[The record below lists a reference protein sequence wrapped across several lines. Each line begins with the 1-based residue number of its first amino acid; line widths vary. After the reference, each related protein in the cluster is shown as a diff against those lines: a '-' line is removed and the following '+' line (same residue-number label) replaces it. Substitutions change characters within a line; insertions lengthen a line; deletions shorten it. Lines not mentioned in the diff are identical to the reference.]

1 MKALVTLLIAA
12 WLGAAGP
19 ACAHR
24 LDEYL
29 QATTVAVTRGH
40 VVLRVRLTPGVAV
53 APAVLAQID
62 ANGDGA
68 LSPPEQA
75 AYAGRVLA
83 GVSLSIDGAETPLRL
98 RAASFS
104 APASMRAGSGDVLLE
119 LEASAPAGMGEHR
132 LEYAQRPGTVR
143 TVRLVNALANSD
155 AAIRIDKQSRSPDQ
169 ASYALTYAIGR
180 PGPATGQGD
189 GPAVVTTFLAHG
201 IWHILTGYDHLL
213 FVAALA
219 LGATTLW
226 DLVKVVTAFTIAH
239 SVTLTLATL
248 GWVSVPSH
256 LVEPLIAASI
266 VFVAVQNL
274 LRTKGSNGLSRL
286 AAAFVFGLAHGLGF
300 AGGLL
305 EIMHAMDR
313 TTVLLAI
320 LGFSLGVELGNQL
333 VLLPLFFGLKALGAV
348 QDRGT
353 IPDTS
358 LARTR
363 RIASAAVSIAGA
375 WYLGVALAAA

>member
-1 MKALVTLLIAA
+1 
-12 WLGAAGP
+12 
-19 ACAHR
+19 
-24 LDEYL
+24 
-29 QATTVAVTRGH
+29 
-40 VVLRVRLTPGVAV
+40 
-53 APAVLAQID
+53 
-62 ANGDGA
+62 
-68 LSPPEQA
+68 
-75 AYAGRVLA
+75 
-83 GVSLSIDGAETPLRL
+83 
-98 RAASFS
+98 
-104 APASMRAGSGDVLLE
+104 MRAGSGDIVLD
-119 LEASAPAGMGEHR
+119 LEASAPGGVGEHR
-132 LEYAQRPGTVR
+132 LKYDQRPGPVR
-143 TVRLVNALANSD
+143 AVRLVNALASVD
-155 AAIRIDKQSRSPDQ
+155 ADVSIVRQSRSPDQ
-169 ASYALTYAIGR
+169 ASYALTYTVGR
-180 PGPATGQGD
+180 TSPVARQGD
-189 GPAVVTTFLAHG
+189 GPAVVTAFVAHG
-201 IWHILTGYDHLL
+201 VRHILTGYDHLL

-226 DLVKVVTAFTIAH
+226 ELVKVVSAFTVAH

-248 GWVSVPSH
+248 GWVDIPSH

-274 LRTKGSNGLSRL
+274 SRPRGWDGSARL
-286 AAAFVFGLAHGLGF
+286 AAAFAFGLVHGLGF

-348 QDRGT
+348 QDRGA